1 MSTTKVISEKVIA
14 QNKKEAIN
22 KSIEKV
28 KNSENSIF
36 ANTDFLN
43 LENKISKLKVKEKI
57 SIDRQ
62 KMYKFESTI
71 KDLKE
76 LKKQRSKMRNI
87 RNRYANNI
95 ILQFQKKNEIELK
108 KEVKEFEEFYLKNYV
123 LNDYSLLSIS
133 SNNRDKETELLLNSM
148 LEIIKF
154 LK

>member
-1 MSTTKVISEKVIA
+1 METKKVTSEKEIA
-14 QNKKEAIN
+14 QKKIN
-22 KSIEKV
+22 VIEKRKNQI

-36 ANTDFLN
+36 ENTDFLN
-43 LENKISKLKVKEKI
+43 LEKKVSALKVKEKI

-71 KDLKE
+71 SDLKE

-108 KEVKEFEEFYLKNYV
+108 KEVKEFKDFYLKNYV
-123 LNDYSLLSIS
+123 LNDFSLLSIS
-133 SNNRDKETELLLNSM
+133 SNNRDKETELILNSM
-148 LEIIKF
+148 LEIIK
-154 LK
+154 LIK

>member
-1 MSTTKVISEKVIA
+1 MKSTKVTSEKEIA
-14 QNKKEAIN
+14 QNKIN
-22 KSIEKV
+22 VIDLRKNQI

-36 ANTDFLN
+36 ENTDFLN
-43 LENKISKLKVKEKI
+43 LEKKISALKVKEKI

-71 KDLKE
+71 NDLKE

-108 KEVKEFEEFYLKNYV
+108 KEVKEFKDFYLQNYV

-133 SNNRDKETELLLNSM
+133 SNNRDKETELILNSM
-148 LEIIKF
+148 LEIIK
-154 LK
+154 LIK